1 MSLSQ
6 PDRSRLLYPG
16 ISIKGVHPQVE
27 VSDGLP
33 GMRSRGMEA
42 VLNPQFKPIIPQYR
56 LPGSLDSVAE
66 YEAKQTKSIAAKVKA
81 SAVDKRGTQG
91 GRGPPGQSG
100 RGGMGA
106 RNTYAAAVAHT
117 PPLVPATVATLE
129 AIQEAKESARQ
140 SYQAIKSDL
149 QEEFS
154 TKFADL
160 GAKLDTVLE
169 RTQVTDAVLFDRAQ
183 DGTVVNRLDT
193 FSEMAVALN
202 TGSVILHEGL
212 GQLHRTQKSMQAVQ
226 ERQGAV
232 QEAQGASI
240 ADVSRHQE
248 DMHVELR
255 AGRTDMQ
262 VLTEQIRINNEL
274 FAKSLA
280 DRGNDQMPP
289 PTG

>member
-1 MSLSQ
+1 
-6 PDRSRLLYPG
+6 
-16 ISIKGVHPQVE
+16 
-27 VSDGLP
+27 
-33 GMRSRGMEA
+33 
-42 VLNPQFKPIIPQYR
+42 
-56 LPGSLDSVAE
+56 
-66 YEAKQTKSIAAKVKA
+66 
-81 SAVDKRGTQG
+81 
-91 GRGPPGQSG
+91 
-100 RGGMGA
+100 MGA
-106 RNTYAAAVAHT
+106 RNSYAAAVART
-117 PPLVPATVATLE
+117 PPLAPATVTTLE